1 MIGLFEALETIRQTL
16 ARILIKLLD
25 QYGLRKKIIT
35 HVKNE
40 SLNINPITN
49 AFKFFV
55 CYDIFGFEENFQGSY
70 FGHAFSKFVNLR

>member
-1 MIGLFEALETIRQTL
+1 MIGLFEALKTIRQTL

-55 CYDIFGFEENFQGSY
+55 C
-70 FGHAFSKFVNLR
+70 

>member
-40 SLNINPITN
+40 SLNLNPMTN
-49 AFKFFV
+49 VFYVFCV
-55 CYDIFGFEENFQGSY
+55 
-70 FGHAFSKFVNLR
+70 L